1 MVYPLE
7 ALTFVCVLQKTGI
20 FTRSLE
26 QFTFTFPRDIN
37 HYEAMRRRESQ
48 IESSIHFKQMKIN
61 AVKTNSQISKK
72 NMVAYIFIENLPLFF
87 PQSIIWMHFS

>member
-7 ALTFVCVLQKTGI
+7 ALTFVCVLQKTVI

-37 HYEAMRRRESQ
+37 HYETMRRRESQ
-48 IESSIHFKQMKIN
+48 IESNIHFKQKIN
-61 AVKTNSQISKK
+61 TVKTNSQISEK

-87 PQSIIWMHFS
+87 PQSMMDTF